1 MSVRD
6 DVLAFALTLP
16 GAWLDHPWD
25 EDVVKVGKKIVVFGG
40 VPDRDPQVVGMKL
53 AESHEAALAAP
64 GVTPTTYGLGKAGW
78 VTVELGG
85 AHPPLDVLCDWAE
98 ESYRQVATKKL
109 VAELDARGQAP
120 GRQAG
125 E

>member
-1 MSVRD
+1 VTARD

-40 VPDRDPQVVGMKL
+40 LPDREPPMVGMKL
-53 AESHEAALAAP
+53 SASHDAALAAR
-64 GVTPTTYGLGKAGW
+64 GVTPTGYGLGKSGW
-78 VTVELGG
+78 VTVELTG
-85 AHPPLDVLCDWAE
+85 AHPPVDVLCDWAE
-98 ESYRQVATKKL
+98 ESYRLLATKTL
-109 VAELDARGQAP
+109 VKELDVRARQDA
-120 GRQAG
+120 